1 MSRAQLTSTVEQNS
15 AGAAAPVVA
24 GKNLLANGAQDYW
37 QRGTSFSGSFTYSSD
52 RWYSDAYNVSGT
64 TSQSTTVPTGYRYSL
79 KMQRP
84 ASNST
89 ANAASIGQILET
101 QATLPLQGQNVTFSF
116 WAKAGANISNV
127 GFVRVFTGTG
137 TDQSISSA
145 YGSWTGYTEI
155 VSAGFTPTTTWTK
168 FTFTGVVGSS
178 ATQIGVR
185 VGWITAGTAG
195 ADDSL
200 YLTGLQLE
208 QGSVATPFSRAG
220 GTLQGEL
227 ALCQRYYIRWSQP
240 NGSSLLGSRGVATS
254 STNAQLHF
262 MLPVAMRINPTV
274 LDYANLQVEDGTTPT
289 SITGITSIT
298 GTTLDAVFNATVASG
313 LTQYRSYGL
322 QSNSSGNAYISCSAE
337 L

>member
-24 GKNLLANGAQDYW
+24 GKNLLANGAHDYW

-52 RWYSDAYNVSGT
+52 RWYSDAYNVGGT
-64 TSQSTTVPTGYRYSL
+64 TSQSTTVPTGFKYSL

-84 ASNST
+84 ASST
-89 ANAASIGQILET
+89 NANAASIGQILET

-155 VSAGFTPTTTWTK
+155 VTAGFTPTTTWTK

-227 ALCQRYYIRWSQP
+227 ALCQRYYQQYGGAQYIDF
-240 NGSSLLGSRGVATS
+240 GLAAATA
-254 STNAQLHF
+254 TTQTYTYQY
-262 MLPVAMRINPTV
+262 LPVTMR
-274 LDYANLQVEDGTTPT
+274 TTPT
-289 SITGITSIT
+289 GTFTGSIFLYIANNLYYPSTANTAIGGQTPAIASMICS
-298 GTTLDAVFNATVASG
+298 GLSG
-313 LTQYRSYGL
+313 LTLGQTGVVR
-322 QSNSSGNAYISCSAE
+322 GNTGGYTIQLSAE